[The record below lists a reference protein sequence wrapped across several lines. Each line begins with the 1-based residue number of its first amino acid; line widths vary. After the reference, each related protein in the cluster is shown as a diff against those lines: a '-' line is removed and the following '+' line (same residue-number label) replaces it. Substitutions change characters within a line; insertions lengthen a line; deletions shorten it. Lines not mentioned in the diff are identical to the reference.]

1 MQKAVDRVIGGDVWD
16 KVEHAL
22 HELGLGIQTVNVAQP
37 DLGLLIATT

>member
-1 MQKAVDRVIGGDVWD
+1 MQKAIDHAIEGEVWD

-22 HELGLGIQTVNVAQP
+22 LDLDLGIQRVNVAQP